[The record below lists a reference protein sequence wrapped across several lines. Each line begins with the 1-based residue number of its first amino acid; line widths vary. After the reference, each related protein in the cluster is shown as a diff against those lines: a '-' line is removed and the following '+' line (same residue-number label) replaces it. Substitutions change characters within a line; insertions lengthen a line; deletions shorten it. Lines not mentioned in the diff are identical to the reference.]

1 MGAWVHLQSH
11 VVKVRHAC
19 TSFSSAVDPQ
29 TESGRTILIRC
40 GCRVVVNYIM
50 MNANKVLT
58 AVERLM
64 DLRSRSQRCMVRGSV
79 TGVAVAVAVAVAL
92 RVAGDVCWSRCFIHK
107 TDQLAQRLEH
117 PSWIGKV
124 LGSTAG
130 LALHFFSYSS

>member
-11 VVKVRHAC
+11 IVKVRHAC
-19 TSFSSAVDPQ
+19 TSFSSPVDRQ
-29 TESGRTILIRC
+29 TGSGRTILIRC
-40 GCRVVVNYIM
+40 GCRVVVNYMM

-79 TGVAVAVAVAVAL
+79 TGVAVAVAVAL
-92 RVAGDVCWSRCFIHK
+92 RVDGAVCWSRCFIHK

-130 LALHFFSYSS
+130 LALHFSSYSS